1 MRLTLE
7 QRERIVR
14 TVRDQIGSDSAVW
27 LYGSRT
33 RADSRGGDVDLL
45 IRSSRVIDATEQA
58 RLHGRLEQELS
69 LPVDVSF
76 IDPARGMNRFQRLV
90 AAEAV
95 PLDVSP

>member
-14 TVRDQIGSDSAVW
+14 TVRDQIGRDAAVW

-45 IRSSRVIDATEQA
+45 IRTSRTLDATEQA
-58 RLHGRLEQELS
+58 RLHGRLEQELA

-76 IDPARGMNRFQRLV
+76 IDPSRGMNRFQRLV

-95 PLDVSP
+95 PVEAVP

>member
-1 MRLTLE
+1 MRQTLE

-14 TVRDQIGSDSAVW
+14 TVRDQMGVDSAVW

-33 RADSRGGDVDLL
+33 RADSRDGDVDLL
-45 IRSSRVIDATEQA
+45 ISTSRPIDATEQA

-76 IDPARGMNRFQRLV
+76 IDPSRGMNRFQRLV

-95 PLDVSP
+95 LVEAVP